1 MTYVPQDDV
10 MSFSSKVRDELLSK
24 LSAKEWTKST
34 ALTALSSFS
43 LLSLK
48 AQPGQPF
55 VLRVSRRETARLI
68 SDLARH
74 VSGQAQV
81 VSKGK
86 RDQQIEL
93 DLKGQEW
100 ELINYDFYAF
110 VKTRPQSDWWNI
122 LAPLFL
128 AAGSMSDPL
137 KRIYHLEISPLAAT
151 RNEELCDILLAM
163 ELPFRQT
170 GSNKRKAVYLSS
182 GDDIADFLR
191 LSGAHLSLLRFEE
204 VRSEL
209 ELLGTVQRQVNFDEA
224 NIERM
229 TKAVGRQMES
239 IDIIERSLGLESI
252 PLQLAETARLRL
264 ENPELS
270 LADLGELMTPPIG
283 KSGVSHRMRRLH
295 ALADKIIESQE

>member
-1 MTYVPQDDV
+1 MTCNPQDEI
-10 MSFSSKVRDELLSK
+10 MSFSSKVRDELLAK
-24 LSAKEWTKST
+24 LTGKAWSEDT
-34 ALTALSSFS
+34 ALAALSSFS
-43 LLSLK
+43 LVSLK
-48 AQPGQPF
+48 PQAGQPF
-55 VLRVSRRETARLI
+55 VLRVSRMATADLI
-68 SDLARH
+68 SDLVRQL
-74 VSGQAQV
+74 SGQAMI

-93 DLKGQEW
+93 DLNGREW
-100 ELINYDFYAF
+100 EVINYDFYAF
-110 VKTRPQSDWWNI
+110 VKTRPPAYWCNI

-128 AAGSMSDPL
+128 AAGFMSDPS
-137 KRIYHLEISPLAAT
+137 KRIYHLEISPLAAA

-170 GSNKRKAVYLSS
+170 VSNKRKGVYLSS

-204 VRSEL
+204 VRSEI

-229 TKAVGRQMES
+229 TRAVGRQMES
-239 IDIIERSLGLESI
+239 IDIIEQSLGLESI
-252 PLQLAETARLRL
+252 PRQLAETARLRL

-283 KSGVSHRMRRLH
+283 KSGVSHRMRRLR